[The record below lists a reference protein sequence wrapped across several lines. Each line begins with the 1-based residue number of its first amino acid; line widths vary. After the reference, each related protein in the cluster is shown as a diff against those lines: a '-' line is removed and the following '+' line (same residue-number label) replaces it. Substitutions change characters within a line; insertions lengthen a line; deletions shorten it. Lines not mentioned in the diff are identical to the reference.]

1 MGTVMSTE
9 PAYVTVEAELR
20 VPVATVQILHFHVPA
35 PLDRVVH
42 QERDLRLDLSLTAR
56 TPNARMAFSGGATP
70 LRFEKVGKVFMLP
83 PRHEL
88 RARTDAGRQASIVCQ
103 LMLDKLRDWFEF
115 GPEWTD
121 RQLAASLD
129 VGSPTIKSLLMRLG
143 EEARH
148 PGFASAVLA
157 EAIAVQIAVE
167 ISRYYAGIADQ
178 PKTGGLAPWRLRL
191 IDERLKELRKP
202 PTLAELAELCHLSA
216 RQLTRGFR
224 ASRGCSIADHVAQC
238 RIENAKR
245 YLMTGESIKSIAYS
259 VGFASPSS
267 FCQAFRMATGETP
280 HRFRENAARA
290 GR

>member
-1 MGTVMSTE
+1 MATVVSTE
-9 PAYVTVEAELR
+9 PAFVTVEAELR
-20 VPVATVQILHFHVPA
+20 IPLATVQILHFHLSEPV
-35 PLDRVVH
+35 DRVVRE
-42 QERDLRLDLSLTAR
+42 ERDLRLDMSLTAR
-56 TPNARMAFSGGATP
+56 MPNARMAFAGRSTP
-70 LRFEKVGKVFMLP
+70 LRFEKLGKVFLLP
-83 PRHEL
+83 PRHES
-88 RARTDAGRQASIVCQ
+88 RARSDAGRQASIVCQ
-103 LMLDKLRDWFEF
+103 LVLDRLREWFDF

-121 RQLAASLD
+121 RQLEASLD
-129 VGSPTIKSLLMRLG
+129 VGSPTIKTLLMRLG
-143 EEARH
+143 QEARH

-167 ISRYYAGIADQ
+167 ISRYYAGISDL

-191 IDERLKELRKP
+191 IDERLREVRKP
-202 PTLAELAELCHLSA
+202 PTLAELAGLCTLSA
-216 RQLTRGFR
+216 RQLTRAFR

-238 RIENAKR
+238 RIEHAKR
-245 YLMTGESIKSIAYS
+245 FLLTGESIKSIAYS